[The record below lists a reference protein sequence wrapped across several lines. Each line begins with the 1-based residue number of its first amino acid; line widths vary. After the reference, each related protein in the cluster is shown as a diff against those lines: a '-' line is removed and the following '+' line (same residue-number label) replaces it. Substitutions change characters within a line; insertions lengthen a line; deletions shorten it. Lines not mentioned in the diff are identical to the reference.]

1 MELHTFI
8 SKLQGLKISKELFK
22 LDGTEDDVMA
32 MLKAAM
38 MQEVETF
45 GGSYINDNEDYLRKI
60 SSWLVSPGTPGLI
73 IFGTVGNGKTT
84 MLNAIR
90 NMVNILSEGD
100 SRKCI
105 TFIDASS
112 LARLA
117 KNDEYQMWDYIK
129 RPMIALDD
137 VGVEQDS
144 VKTYGNIVNPVVE
157 LISHRYKHR
166 LFTIISTN
174 LRPSEIRQRYGDRIA
189 DRMNEMMTRIIIKN
203 ETYRTQRNKS

>member
-22 LDGTEDDVMA
+22 LDGSEDDIMA

-38 MQEVETF
+38 VQEVETF

-60 SSWLVSPGTPGLI
+60 SSWLVSPVTPGLI

-84 MLNAIR
+84 MLNAIK

-144 VKTYGNIVNPVVE
+144 VRTYGNIINPVVE

-166 LFTIISTN
+166 LFTVISTN
-174 LRPSEIRQRYGDRIA
+174 LKPSEIRQRYGDRIA